1 MNIEQLNAKRESLLA
16 TAREL
21 ASGDGDLAQVKSI
34 MAEAKN
40 IEERV
45 EAIKSLGEFAP
56 AAKPVADAQ
65 PWKSG
70 INVQKNPF
78 NGSADDKNLKAY
90 VFGQY
95 ARHLAGVKSA
105 SKWLSDNGHL
115 KAQTEGTNSQGGFT
129 VPDIVSSDL
138 IWLREMYG
146 VARRNSRIY
155 PMSSDTLLVPSATG
169 STTVYYASE
178 ATAITDSQLTFAQVS
193 LSAKKLA
200 VLTIASKELGEDTVI
215 DLGASLARD
224 MAYAIAKEED
234 NACFNGDGTSTYGS
248 ITGILQAVY
257 GLNATKANIAGV
269 VVGAALSGANFSN
282 FTLANF
288 QAMVAKL
295 PTYADQAKWYMHK
308 DLFFN
313 GVADKLIALGGNA
326 ILDIQNAYTQAPTLF
341 GYPIEWVQNMP
352 KSPAAT
358 TPVAILGDLS
368 KGVAFGD
375 RRAMTVEVSDQVKFV
390 EDALTYKAT
399 ERFAFNAHDVGNV
412 SGTASARVPGSL
424 IVLATSNAS

>member
-56 AAKPVADAQ
+56 AVKPVVDAQ
-65 PWKSG
+65 PWKSA
-70 INVQKNPF
+70 INVQRNPF
-78 NGSADDKNLKAY
+78 HGSQDEKNLKAY
-90 VFGQY
+90 TFGQF

-105 SKWLSDNGHL
+105 TKWLSDTGHL
-115 KAQTEGTNSQGGFT
+115 KAQTEGTDSAGGYT
-129 VPDIVSSDL
+129 VPNIVSSDL

-155 PMSSDTLLVPSATG
+155 PMSSDTLLVPSATA

-178 ATAITDSQLTFAQVS
+178 ATAITASDITFGQVS
-193 LSAKKLA
+193 LAAKKLA

-215 DLGASLARD
+215 DLGAALARD

-269 VVGAALSGANFSN
+269 VVGAALSGAAFSN

-295 PTYADQAKWYMHK
+295 PTYADNAKWYMHK

-326 ILDIQNAYTQAPTLF
+326 ILDIQNAYTAAPTLF
-341 GYPIEWVQNMP
+341 GYPIE
-352 KSPAAT
+352 
-358 TPVAILGDLS
+358 
-368 KGVAFGD
+368 
-375 RRAMTVEVSDQVKFV
+375 
-390 EDALTYKAT
+390 
-399 ERFAFNAHDVGNV
+399 
-412 SGTASARVPGSL
+412 
-424 IVLATSNAS
+424 

>member
-34 MAEAKN
+34 MAEAKG

-45 EAIKSLGEFAP
+45 EAIKSLGEYAP
-56 AAKPVADAQ
+56 AAQAQPVSQ
-65 PWKSG
+65 PWKG
-70 INVQKNPF
+70 GVNVQKNPF
-78 NGSADDKNLKAY
+78 NGTADERNQKAY

-129 VPDIVSSDL
+129 VPEIVSSDL

-215 DLGASLARD
+215 DLGAALARD
-224 MAYAIAKEED
+224 MAFAIAKEED

-269 VVGAALSGANFSN
+269 VVGAALSGASFAN

-288 QAMVAKL
+288 QAMVARL

-326 ILDIQNAYTQAPTLF
+326 ILDIQNAYTTAPTLF

-358 TPVAILGDLS
+358 TPVAILGDLT

>member
-34 MAEAKN
+34 MAEAKG

-56 AAKPVADAQ
+56 TAKPVADAQ
-65 PWKSG
+65 PWKSA
-70 INVQKNPF
+70 INVQRNPF
-78 NGSADDKNLKAY
+78 HGSQDEKNLKAY
-90 VFGQY
+90 TFGQF

-105 SKWLSDNGHL
+105 TKWLSDNGHL
-115 KAQTEGTNSQGGFT
+115 KSQTEGTDSAGGYT
-129 VPDIVSSDL
+129 VPNIVSSDL

-155 PMSSDTLLVPSATG
+155 PMSSDTLLVPSATA

-178 ATAITDSQLTFAQVS
+178 ATAITASDITFGQVS
-193 LSAKKLA
+193 LAAKKLA

-215 DLGASLARD
+215 DLGAALARD

-248 ITGILQAVY
+248 ITGILRAVY

-269 VVGAALSGANFSN
+269 VLGAALSGASFSN

-288 QAMVAKL
+288 QSMVAKL
-295 PTYADQAKWYMHK
+295 PTYADNAKWYMHK

-326 ILDIQNAYTQAPTLF
+326 ILDIQNAYTSAPTLF

-352 KSPAAT
+352 KAPAAT

-412 SGTASARVPGSL
+412 NSDASLKVPGSL
-424 IVLATSNAS
+424 IVLATTTAS

>member
-21 ASGDGDLAQVKSI
+21 ASGDGDLGQVKSI

-56 AAKPVADAQ
+56 AAKPVVDAQ
-65 PWKSG
+65 PWKSA
-70 INVQKNPF
+70 INVQRNPF
-78 NGSADDKNLKAY
+78 HGSQDEKNLKAY
-90 VFGQY
+90 TFGQF

-105 SKWLSDNGHL
+105 TKWLSDNGHL
-115 KAQTEGTNSQGGFT
+115 KAQTEGTDSAGGYT
-129 VPDIVSSDL
+129 VPNIVSSDL

-155 PMSSDTLLVPSATG
+155 PMSSDTLLVPSATA

-178 ATAITDSQLTFAQVS
+178 ATAITASDITFGQVS
-193 LSAKKLA
+193 LAAKKLA

-215 DLGASLARD
+215 DLGAALARD

-248 ITGILQAVY
+248 ITGILRAVY

-269 VVGAALSGANFSN
+269 VLGAALSGASFSN

-288 QAMVAKL
+288 QSMVAKL
-295 PTYADQAKWYMHK
+295 PTYADNAKWYMHK

-326 ILDIQNAYTQAPTLF
+326 ILDIQNAYTSAPTLF

-352 KSPAAT
+352 KAPAAT

-368 KGVAFGD
+368 KGAAFGD

-412 SGTASARVPGSL
+412 NSDASLKVPGSL
-424 IVLATSNAS
+424 IVLATTNAS

>member
-1 MNIEQLNAKRESLLA
+1 
-16 TAREL
+16 
-21 ASGDGDLAQVKSI
+21 

-65 PWKSG
+65 PWKSA
-70 INVQKNPF
+70 INVQRNPF
-78 NGSADDKNLKAY
+78 HGSQDEKNLKAY
-90 VFGQY
+90 TFGQF

-105 SKWLSDNGHL
+105 TKWLSDNGHL
-115 KAQTEGTNSQGGFT
+115 KAQTEGTDSAGGYT
-129 VPDIVSSDL
+129 VPNIVSSDL

-155 PMSSDTLLVPSATG
+155 PMSSDTLLVPSATA

-178 ATAITDSQLTFAQVS
+178 ATAITASDITFGQVS
-193 LSAKKLA
+193 LAAKKLA

-215 DLGASLARD
+215 DLGAALARD

-269 VVGAALSGANFSN
+269 VVGAALSGAAFSN

-295 PTYADQAKWYMHK
+295 PTYADNAKWYMHK

-352 KSPAAT
+352 KTAAAT

-368 KGVAFGD
+368 KGAAFGD

>member
-1 MNIEQLNAKRESLLA
+1 MTIEQMQAKRETLLA

-21 ASGDGDLAQVKSI
+21 ASGDGDLSQVKSI
-34 MAEAKN
+34 MADANN
-40 IEERV
+40 IQERI
-45 EAIKSLGEFAP
+45 ETIKSLGASAP
-56 AAKPVADAQ
+56 VATPEVDAKP
-65 PWKSG
+65 WKGG

-78 NGSADDKNLKAY
+78 GGSADEKNQKAY
-90 VFGQY
+90 VFGQF

-105 SKWLSDNGHL
+105 TKWLQSNGHM
-115 KAQTEGTNSQGGFT
+115 KAQVEGTTTAGGFT

-138 IWLREMYG
+138 IYLREMYG

-257 GLNATKANIAGV
+257 GLNGTKANIAGV
-269 VVGAALSGANFSN
+269 VNGPLLTGANFAN

-288 QAMVAKL
+288 QQMVAKL
-295 PTYADQAKWYMHK
+295 PTYADNAKWYMHK

-358 TPVAILGDLS
+358 TPVAVLGDLT

-375 RRAMTVEVSDQVKFV
+375 RRSMTVEVSDQVKFV

-399 ERFAFNAHDVGNV
+399 ERFAFNAHDVGNFN
-412 SGTASARVPGSL
+412 SNAALRVPGSL
-424 IVLATSNAS
+424 IVLATTTAS

>member
-56 AAKPVADAQ
+56 AVKPQVVSQ

-78 NGSADDKNLKAY
+78 GGSQDEKKMKAY

-105 SKWLSDNGHL
+105 SKWLSDHGHL
-115 KAQTEGTNSQGGFT
+115 KAQVEGTTTAGGFT

-248 ITGILQAVY
+248 ITGILRAVY

-269 VVGAALSGANFSN
+269 VLGAALSGASFSN

-288 QAMVAKL
+288 QSMVAKL

-326 ILDIQNAYTQAPTLF
+326 ILDIQNAYTTAPTLF

-412 SGTASARVPGSL
+412 NSDASLKVPGSL
-424 IVLATSNAS
+424 IVLATTTAS

>member
-1 MNIEQLNAKRESLLA
+1 MNIEQLSAKRESLLA

-34 MAEAKN
+34 MAEAKG

-56 AAKPVADAQ
+56 AVKPVVDAQ
-65 PWKSG
+65 PWKSA
-70 INVQKNPF
+70 INVQRNPF
-78 NGSADDKNLKAY
+78 AGSADEKNLKAY
-90 VFGQY
+90 TFGQF

-105 SKWLSDNGHL
+105 TKWLSDNGHL
-115 KAQTEGTNSQGGFT
+115 KAQTEGTDSAGGYT
-129 VPDIVSSDL
+129 VPNIVSSDL

-155 PMSSDTLLVPSATG
+155 PMSSDTLLVPSATA

-178 ATAITDSQLTFAQVS
+178 ATAITASDITFGQVS
-193 LSAKKLA
+193 LAAKKLA

-215 DLGASLARD
+215 DLGAALARD

-248 ITGILQAVY
+248 ITGILRAVY
-257 GLNATKANIAGV
+257 GLNSTKANIAGV
-269 VVGAALSGANFSN
+269 VLGAALSGASFSN

-326 ILDIQNAYTQAPTLF
+326 ILDIQNAYTTAPTLF

-412 SGTASARVPGSL
+412 NSDASLKVPGSL
-424 IVLATSNAS
+424 IVLATTNAS

>member
-21 ASGDGDLAQVKSI
+21 ASGDGDLGQVKSI
-34 MAEAKN
+34 MAEAKS

-45 EAIKSLGEFAP
+45 EAIKSLGEYAP
-56 AAKPVADAQ
+56 AAQAQPVSQ
-65 PWKSG
+65 PWKGG
-70 INVQKNPF
+70 INVQRNPF

-115 KAQTEGTNSQGGFT
+115 KAQTEGTNNQGGFT
-129 VPDIVSSDL
+129 VPEIVSSDL

-215 DLGASLARD
+215 DLGAALARD

-248 ITGILQAVY
+248 ITGILRAVY

-269 VVGAALSGANFSN
+269 VLGAALSGASFSN

-295 PTYADQAKWYMHK
+295 PTYADNAKWYMHK

-352 KSPAAT
+352 KTAAAT

-412 SGTASARVPGSL
+412 NSDASLKVPGSL
-424 IVLATSNAS
+424 IVLATTNAS

>member
-1 MNIEQLNAKRESLLA
+1 
-16 TAREL
+16 
-21 ASGDGDLAQVKSI
+21 
-34 MAEAKN
+34 
-40 IEERV
+40 
-45 EAIKSLGEFAP
+45 
-56 AAKPVADAQ
+56 
-65 PWKSG
+65 
-70 INVQKNPF
+70 
-78 NGSADDKNLKAY
+78 
-90 VFGQY
+90 
-95 ARHLAGVKSA
+95 
-105 SKWLSDNGHL
+105 
-115 KAQTEGTNSQGGFT
+115 
-129 VPDIVSSDL
+129 
-138 IWLREMYG
+138 MYG

-215 DLGASLARD
+215 DLGAALARD

-248 ITGILQAVY
+248 ITGILNAVY

-269 VVGAALSGANFSN
+269 VVGTALSGASFAN

-288 QAMVAKL
+288 QSLVAKL
-295 PTYADQAKWYMHK
+295 PTYADNAKWYMHK

-326 ILDIQNAYTQAPTLF
+326 ILDIQNAYTTAPTLF

-358 TPVAILGDLS
+358 TPVAILGDLT

-412 SGTASARVPGSL
+412 NATASSRVPGSL
-424 IVLATSNAS
+424 IVLATSTAS

>member
-45 EAIKSLGEFAP
+45 EAIKSLGEYAP
-56 AAKPVADAQ
+56 AAQPQAVSQ
-65 PWKSG
+65 PWKGG
-70 INVQKNPF
+70 INVQRNPF

-105 SKWLSDNGHL
+105 SKWLSDNGHI

-129 VPDIVSSDL
+129 VPEIVSSDL

-215 DLGASLARD
+215 DLGAALARD
-224 MAYAIAKEED
+224 MAFAIAKEED

-269 VVGAALSGANFSN
+269 VVGAALSGASFAN

-352 KSPAAT
+352 KTAAAT

>member
-1 MNIEQLNAKRESLLA
+1 MNIEQLTAKRETLLA

-45 EAIKSLGEFAP
+45 ETIKSLGASAP
-56 AAKPVADAQ
+56 VVTPAVDAT
-65 PWKSG
+65 PWKGG
-70 INVQKNPF
+70 INVQRNPF
-78 NGSADDKNLKAY
+78 NGSVDEKNLKAY
-90 VFGQY
+90 TFGQF

-105 SKWLSDNGHL
+105 TKWLQSNGHM
-115 KAQTEGTNSQGGFT
+115 KAQNEGTDTAGGFT
-129 VPDIVSSDL
+129 VPNIVSSDL
-138 IWLREMYG
+138 IYLREMYG

-215 DLGASLARD
+215 DLGAALARD

-269 VVGAALSGANFSN
+269 VLGAALSGAAFSN

-288 QAMVAKL
+288 QSMVAKL
-295 PTYADQAKWYMHK
+295 PTYADNAKWYMHK

-358 TPVAILGDLS
+358 TPVAILGDLT

-412 SGTASARVPGSL
+412 NATASSRVPGSL
-424 IVLATSNAS
+424 IVLATTTAS

>member
-21 ASGDGDLAQVKSI
+21 ASGDGDLGQVKSI

-56 AAKPVADAQ
+56 AAKPVVDAQ
-65 PWKSG
+65 PWKSA
-70 INVQKNPF
+70 INVQRNPF
-78 NGSADDKNLKAY
+78 HGSQDEKNLKAY
-90 VFGQY
+90 TFGQF

-105 SKWLSDNGHL
+105 TKWLSDNGHL
-115 KAQTEGTNSQGGFT
+115 KAQTEGTDSAGGYT
-129 VPDIVSSDL
+129 VPNIVSSDL

-155 PMSSDTLLVPSATG
+155 PMSSDTLLVPSATA

-178 ATAITDSQLTFAQVS
+178 ATAITASDITFGQVS
-193 LSAKKLA
+193 LAAKKLA

-215 DLGASLARD
+215 DLGAALARD

-248 ITGILQAVY
+248 ITGILRAVY

-269 VVGAALSGANFSN
+269 VLGAALSGASFSN

-288 QAMVAKL
+288 QSMVAKL
-295 PTYADQAKWYMHK
+295 PTYADNAKWYMHK

-326 ILDIQNAYTQAPTLF
+326 ILDIQNAYTSAPTLF

-352 KSPAAT
+352 KAPAAT

-368 KGVAFGD
+368 KGAAFGD

-412 SGTASARVPGSL
+412 NSDASLKVPGSL
-424 IVLATSNAS
+424 IVLATTTAS

>member
-1 MNIEQLNAKRESLLA
+1 MTIEQMQAKRETLLA

-21 ASGDGDLAQVKSI
+21 ASGDGDLSQVKSI
-34 MAEAKN
+34 MAESN
-40 IEERV
+40 SIQERIET
-45 EAIKSLGEFAP
+45 IKSLGATAP
-56 AAKPVADAQ
+56 VATPAVDAKP
-65 PWKSG
+65 WKGG

-78 NGSADDKNLKAY
+78 QGDADEKNLKAY
-90 VFGQY
+90 TFGQF

-105 SKWLSDNGHL
+105 TQWLQSNGHL
-115 KAQTEGTNSQGGFT
+115 KAQTEGTDTAGGYT
-129 VPDIVSSDL
+129 VPNIVASDL

-155 PMSSDTLLVPSATG
+155 PMSSDTLLVPSATA
-169 STTVYYASE
+169 STTVYYPSE
-178 ATAITDSQLTFAQVS
+178 ATAITASDITFGQVS

-215 DLGASLARD
+215 DLGAALARD

-248 ITGILQAVY
+248 ITGILKAVY

-269 VVGAALSGANFSN
+269 VLGAALSGAAFSN

-288 QAMVAKL
+288 QSMVAKL
-295 PTYADQAKWYMHK
+295 PTYADNAKWYMHK

-326 ILDIQNAYTQAPTLF
+326 ILDIQNAYTTAPTLF

-352 KSPAAT
+352 
-358 TPVAILGDLS
+358 
-368 KGVAFGD
+368 
-375 RRAMTVEVSDQVKFV
+375 
-390 EDALTYKAT
+390 
-399 ERFAFNAHDVGNV
+399 
-412 SGTASARVPGSL
+412 
-424 IVLATSNAS
+424 

>member
-56 AAKPVADAQ
+56 AVKPQVVSQ

-70 INVQKNPF
+70 INVQRNPF
-78 NGSADDKNLKAY
+78 NGSTDDKNLKAY

-129 VPDIVSSDL
+129 VPEIVSSDL

-326 ILDIQNAYTQAPTLF
+326 ILDIQNAYTTAPTLF

>member
-1 MNIEQLNAKRESLLA
+1 MNIEQLTAKRESLLA

-45 EAIKSLGEFAP
+45 EAIKSLGEYAP
-56 AAKPVADAQ
+56 AAQPQAVSQ
-65 PWKSG
+65 PWKGG
-70 INVQKNPF
+70 INVQRNPF
-78 NGSADDKNLKAY
+78 NGSADERNQKAY

-105 SKWLSDNGHL
+105 SKWLSDHGHL
-115 KAQTEGTNSQGGFT
+115 KAQVEGTTTAGGFT

-248 ITGILQAVY
+248 ITGILRAVY

-269 VVGAALSGANFSN
+269 VLGAALSGASFSN

-295 PTYADQAKWYMHK
+295 PTYADNAKWYMHK

-326 ILDIQNAYTQAPTLF
+326 ILDIQNAYTTAPTLF

-358 TPVAILGDLS
+358 TPVAILGDLT

-412 SGTASARVPGSL
+412 NSDASLKVPGSL
-424 IVLATSNAS
+424 IVLATTNAS

>member
-1 MNIEQLNAKRESLLA
+1 MTIEQMQAKRETLLA

-21 ASGDGDLAQVKSI
+21 ASGDGDLSQVKSI
-34 MAEAKN
+34 MADANN
-40 IEERV
+40 IQERI
-45 EAIKSLGEFAP
+45 ETIKSLGAS
-56 AAKPVADAQ
+56 APVATPAVDTK
-65 PWKSG
+65 PWKGG

-78 NGSADDKNLKAY
+78 QGDADEKNLKAY
-90 VFGQY
+90 TFGQF

-105 SKWLSDNGHL
+105 TQWLQSNGHL
-115 KAQTEGTNSQGGFT
+115 KAQTEGTDSAGGYT
-129 VPDIVSSDL
+129 VPNIVASDL

-155 PMSSDTLLVPSATG
+155 PMSSDTLLVPSATA
-169 STTVYYASE
+169 STTVYYPSE
-178 ATAITDSQLTFAQVS
+178 ATAITASDITFGQVS

-215 DLGASLARD
+215 DLGAALARD
-224 MAYAIAKEED
+224 MAYSIAKEED

-248 ITGILQAVY
+248 ITGILKAVY

-269 VVGAALSGANFSN
+269 VLGAALSGAAFSN

-288 QAMVAKL
+288 QSMVAKL
-295 PTYADQAKWYMHK
+295 PTYADNAKWYMHK

-326 ILDIQNAYTQAPTLF
+326 ILDIQNAYTTAPTLF

-352 KSPAAT
+352 KAPAAT
-358 TPVAILGDLS
+358 TAVAILGDLS

-375 RRAMTVEVSDQVKFV
+375 RRSMTVEVSDQVKFV

-412 SGTASARVPGSL
+412 TATAADKVPGSL
-424 IVLATSNAS
+424 IVLATTTAS

>member
-1 MNIEQLNAKRESLLA
+1 MTIEQMQAKRETLLA

-21 ASGDGDLAQVKSI
+21 ASGDGDLSQVKSI
-34 MAEAKN
+34 MADANSIQER
-40 IEERV
+40 IET
-45 EAIKSLGEFAP
+45 IKSLGASAP
-56 AAKPVADAQ
+56 VATPAVDAKP
-65 PWKSG
+65 WKGG

-78 NGSADDKNLKAY
+78 QGDADEKNLKAY
-90 VFGQY
+90 IFGQF

-105 SKWLSDNGHL
+105 TQWLQSNGHL
-115 KAQTEGTNSQGGFT
+115 KAQTEGTDSAGGYT
-129 VPDIVSSDL
+129 VPNIVASDL

-155 PMSSDTLLVPSATG
+155 PMSSDTLLVPSATA
-169 STTVYYASE
+169 STTVYYPSE
-178 ATAITDSQLTFAQVS
+178 ATAITASDITFGQVS

-215 DLGASLARD
+215 DLGAALARD
-224 MAYAIAKEED
+224 MAYSIAKEED
-234 NACFNGDGTSTYGS
+234 NACFNGDGTATYGS
-248 ITGILQAVY
+248 ITGILKAVY

-269 VVGAALSGANFSN
+269 VLGAALSGASFAN

-288 QAMVAKL
+288 QSMVAKL
-295 PTYADQAKWYMHK
+295 PTYADNAKWYMHK

-326 ILDIQNAYTQAPTLF
+326 ILDIQNAYTTAPTLF

-352 KSPAAT
+352 KAPAAT
-358 TPVAILGDLS
+358 TAVAILGDLS

-375 RRAMTVEVSDQVKFV
+375 RRSMTVEVSDQVKFV

-412 SGTASARVPGSL
+412 NSDASLKVPGSL
-424 IVLATSNAS
+424 IVLATTTAS

>member
-1 MNIEQLNAKRESLLA
+1 MNIEQLTAKRETLLA

-45 EAIKSLGEFAP
+45 ETIKSLGASAP
-56 AAKPVADAQ
+56 VVTPAIDPQ
-65 PWKSG
+65 PWKGG
-70 INVQKNPF
+70 INVQRNPF
-78 NGSADDKNLKAY
+78 NGSADEKNLKAY
-90 VFGQY
+90 TFGQF

-105 SKWLSDNGHL
+105 TKWLQSNGHL
-115 KAQTEGTNSQGGFT
+115 KAQNEGTDTAGGFT
-129 VPDIVSSDL
+129 VPNIVSSDL
-138 IWLREMYG
+138 IYLREMYG

-215 DLGASLARD
+215 DLGAALARD

-269 VVGAALSGANFSN
+269 VVGTALSGASFAN

-288 QAMVAKL
+288 QALVAKL
-295 PTYADQAKWYMHK
+295 PTYADNAKWYMHK

-326 ILDIQNAYTQAPTLF
+326 ILDIQNAYTTAPTLF

-352 KSPAAT
+352 KTPAAT
-358 TPVAILGDLS
+358 TPVAILGDLT

-412 SGTASARVPGSL
+412 NATASSRVPGSL
-424 IVLATSNAS
+424 IVLATSTAS

>member
-1 MNIEQLNAKRESLLA
+1 MNIEQLTAKRETLLA

-34 MAEAKN
+34 MAEAKH

-45 EAIKSLGEFAP
+45 ETIKSLGASAP
-56 AAKPVADAQ
+56 VVTPAVDAT
-65 PWKSG
+65 PWKGG
-70 INVQKNPF
+70 INVQRNPF
-78 NGSADDKNLKAY
+78 NGSVDEKNLKAY
-90 VFGQY
+90 TFGQF

-105 SKWLSDNGHL
+105 TKWLQSNGHM
-115 KAQTEGTNSQGGFT
+115 KAQNEGTDTAGGFT
-129 VPDIVSSDL
+129 VPNIVSSDL
-138 IWLREMYG
+138 IYLREMYG

-215 DLGASLARD
+215 DLGAALARD

-269 VVGAALSGANFSN
+269 VLGAALSGAAFSN

-288 QAMVAKL
+288 QSMVAKL
-295 PTYADQAKWYMHK
+295 PTYADNAKWYMHK

-358 TPVAILGDLS
+358 TPVAILGDLT

-412 SGTASARVPGSL
+412 NATASSRVPGSL
-424 IVLATSNAS
+424 IVLATTTAS

>member
-34 MAEAKN
+34 MAEAKG

-56 AAKPVADAQ
+56 AAKPQVDAQ
-65 PWKSG
+65 PWKSA
-70 INVQKNPF
+70 INVQRNPF
-78 NGSADDKNLKAY
+78 HGSQDEKNLKAY
-90 VFGQY
+90 TFGQF

-105 SKWLSDNGHL
+105 TKWLSDNGHL
-115 KAQTEGTNSQGGFT
+115 KAQTEGTDSAGGYT
-129 VPDIVSSDL
+129 VPNIVSSDL

-155 PMSSDTLLVPSATG
+155 PMSSDTLLVPSATA

-178 ATAITDSQLTFAQVS
+178 ATAITASDITFGQVS
-193 LSAKKLA
+193 LAAKKLA

-215 DLGASLARD
+215 DLGAALARD

-269 VVGAALSGANFSN
+269 VVGAALSGAAFSN

-295 PTYADQAKWYMHK
+295 PTYADNAKWYMHK

-352 KSPAAT
+352 KTAAAT
-358 TPVAILGDLS
+358 TPVAILGDLT

>member
-21 ASGDGDLAQVKSI
+21 ASGEGDLAQVKSI

-40 IEERV
+40 IDERI
-45 EAIKSLGEFAP
+45 ETIKSLGASAPVVAP
-56 AAKPVADAQ
+56 ADNPQ
-65 PWKSG
+65 PWKGG
-70 INVQKNPF
+70 INVQRNPF
-78 NGSADDKNLKAY
+78 NGSADEKNLKAY
-90 VFGQY
+90 TFGQF

-105 SKWLSDNGHL
+105 TKWLSDNGHL
-115 KAQTEGTNSQGGFT
+115 KAQTEGTDSAGGYT
-129 VPDIVSSDL
+129 VPNIVSSDL

-155 PMSSDTLLVPSATG
+155 PMSSDTLLVPSATA

-178 ATAITDSQLTFAQVS
+178 ATAITASDITFGQVS
-193 LSAKKLA
+193 LAAKKLA

-215 DLGASLARD
+215 DLGAALARD

-269 VVGAALSGANFSN
+269 VVGAALSGASFAN

-326 ILDIQNAYTQAPTLF
+326 ILDIQNAYTTAPTLF

-352 KSPAAT
+352 KTPAAT
-358 TPVAILGDLS
+358 TPVAILGDLT

-399 ERFAFNAHDVGNV
+399 ERFAFSAHDVGNV
-412 SGTASARVPGSL
+412 NATASSRVPGSL
-424 IVLATSNAS
+424 IVLATSTAS

>member
-1 MNIEQLNAKRESLLA
+1 MTIEQMQAKRETLLA

-21 ASGDGDLAQVKSI
+21 ASGDGDLSQVKSI
-34 MAEAKN
+34 MAESN
-40 IEERV
+40 SIQERIET
-45 EAIKSLGEFAP
+45 IKSLGASAP
-56 AAKPVADAQ
+56 VATPAVDAKP
-65 PWKSG
+65 WKGG

-78 NGSADDKNLKAY
+78 QGDADEKNLKAY
-90 VFGQY
+90 TFGQF

-105 SKWLSDNGHL
+105 TQWLQSNGHL
-115 KAQTEGTNSQGGFT
+115 KAQTEGTDSAGGYT
-129 VPDIVSSDL
+129 VPNIVASDL

-155 PMSSDTLLVPSATG
+155 PMSSDTLLVPSATA
-169 STTVYYASE
+169 STTVYYPSE
-178 ATAITDSQLTFAQVS
+178 ATAITASDITFGQVS

-215 DLGASLARD
+215 DLGAALARD

-248 ITGILQAVY
+248 ITGILKAVY

-269 VVGAALSGANFSN
+269 VLGAALSGAAFSN

-288 QAMVAKL
+288 QSMVARL
-295 PTYADQAKWYMHK
+295 PTYADNAKWYMHK

-326 ILDIQNAYTQAPTLF
+326 ILDIQNAYTTAPTLF

-352 KSPAAT
+352 KTPAAT
-358 TPVAILGDLS
+358 TAVAILGDLS

-375 RRAMTVEVSDQVKFV
+375 RRSMTVEVSDQVKFV

-412 SGTASARVPGSL
+412 TATAADKVPGSL
-424 IVLATSNAS
+424 IVLATTTAS

>member
-1 MNIEQLNAKRESLLA
+1 MNIEQLTAKRESLLA

-45 EAIKSLGEFAP
+45 EAIKSLGEYAP
-56 AAKPVADAQ
+56 AAQPQVVSQ

-78 NGSADDKNLKAY
+78 NGSADERNQKAY

-115 KAQTEGTNSQGGFT
+115 KAQVEGTTTAGGFT

-248 ITGILQAVY
+248 ITGILRAVY

-269 VVGAALSGANFSN
+269 VLGAALSGASFSN

-295 PTYADQAKWYMHK
+295 PTYADNAKWYMHK

-358 TPVAILGDLS
+358 TPVAILGDLT

-412 SGTASARVPGSL
+412 NSDASLKVPGSL
-424 IVLATSNAS
+424 IVLATTNAS

>member
-56 AAKPVADAQ
+56 AVKPQVVSQ

-78 NGSADDKNLKAY
+78 NGSADERNQKAY

-105 SKWLSDNGHL
+105 SKWLSDHGHL
-115 KAQTEGTNSQGGFT
+115 KAQVEGTTTAGGFT

-257 GLNATKANIAGV
+257 GQNATKANIAGV

-295 PTYADQAKWYMHK
+295 PTYADNAKWYMHK

-326 ILDIQNAYTQAPTLF
+326 ILDIQNAYTTAPTLF

-412 SGTASARVPGSL
+412 NATASARVPGSL

>member
-1 MNIEQLNAKRESLLA
+1 MTIEQMQAKRETLLA

-21 ASGDGDLAQVKSI
+21 ASGDGDLSQVKSI
-34 MAEAKN
+34 MADANN
-40 IEERV
+40 IQERI
-45 EAIKSLGEFAP
+45 ETIKSLGAS
-56 AAKPVADAQ
+56 APVATPEVDAK

-78 NGSADDKNLKAY
+78 GGSADERNQKAY
-90 VFGQY
+90 VFGQF

-105 SKWLSDNGHL
+105 TKWLQSNGHM
-115 KAQTEGTNSQGGFT
+115 KAQVEGTTTAGGFT

-138 IWLREMYG
+138 IYLREMYG

-248 ITGILQAVY
+248 ITGILQGVY
-257 GLNATKANIAGV
+257 GLSGTKTSIAGAV
-269 VVGAALSGANFSN
+269 LGPVLTGASFAN

-295 PTYADQAKWYMHK
+295 PTYADNAKWYMHK

-352 KSPAAT
+352 KAPAAT

-412 SGTASARVPGSL
+412 NATASLKVPGSL
-424 IVLATSNAS
+424 IVLATTTAS

>member
-56 AAKPVADAQ
+56 AAKPQVVSQ

-78 NGSADDKNLKAY
+78 NGSADERNQKAY

-105 SKWLSDNGHL
+105 SKWLSDHGHL
-115 KAQTEGTNSQGGFT
+115 KAQVEGTTTAGGFT

-269 VVGAALSGANFSN
+269 VVGAALSGASFAN

-326 ILDIQNAYTQAPTLF
+326 ILDIQNAYTTAPTLF

-412 SGTASARVPGSL
+412 NATASARVPGSL

>member
-21 ASGDGDLAQVKSI
+21 ASGDGDLGQVKSI

-45 EAIKSLGEFAP
+45 EAIKSLGEYAP
-56 AAKPVADAQ
+56 AAQAQPVSQ
-65 PWKSG
+65 PWKGG
-70 INVQKNPF
+70 INVQRNPF

-129 VPDIVSSDL
+129 VPEIVSSDL

-215 DLGASLARD
+215 DLGAALARD
-224 MAYAIAKEED
+224 MAFAIAKEED

-269 VVGAALSGANFSN
+269 VVGAALSGASFAN

-358 TPVAILGDLS
+358 TPVAILGDLT

>member
-1 MNIEQLNAKRESLLA
+1 MNIEQLTAKRETLLA

-45 EAIKSLGEFAP
+45 ETIKSLGASAP
-56 AAKPVADAQ
+56 VVTPTANAN
-65 PWKSG
+65 PWKGG
-70 INVQKNPF
+70 INVQRNPF
-78 NGSADDKNLKAY
+78 GGSVDEKNQKAY
-90 VFGQY
+90 VFGQF

-115 KAQTEGTNSQGGFT
+115 KAQTEGTDTAGGYT
-129 VPDIVSSDL
+129 VPNIVAADL

-155 PMSSDTLLVPSATG
+155 PMSSDTLLVPSATA

-178 ATAITDSQLTFAQVS
+178 ATAITASDITFGQVS

-234 NACFNGDGTSTYGS
+234 NACFNGDGTATYGS
-248 ITGILQAVY
+248 ITGILNAVY
-257 GLNATKANIAGV
+257 GLSATKTSIASAVLGPV
-269 VVGAALSGANFSN
+269 LTGASFAN

-295 PTYADQAKWYMHK
+295 PTYADNAKWYMHK

-326 ILDIQNAYTQAPTLF
+326 ILDIQNAYTTAPTLF

-352 KSPAAT
+352 KAPAAT
-358 TPVAILGDLS
+358 TPVAILGDLT

-375 RRAMTVEVSDQVKFV
+375 RRSMTVEVSDQVKFV

-412 SGTASARVPGSL
+412 NASAASKVPGSL
-424 IVLATSNAS
+424 IVLATTTAS

>member
-1 MNIEQLNAKRESLLA
+1 MNIEQLTAKRETLLA

-45 EAIKSLGEFAP
+45 ETIKSLGASAP
-56 AAKPVADAQ
+56 VVTPAVDAT
-65 PWKSG
+65 PWKGG
-70 INVQKNPF
+70 INVQRNPF
-78 NGSADDKNLKAY
+78 NGSADEKNLKAY
-90 VFGQY
+90 TFGQF

-105 SKWLSDNGHL
+105 TKWLQSNGHM
-115 KAQTEGTNSQGGFT
+115 KAQNEGTDTAGGFT
-129 VPDIVSSDL
+129 VPNIVSSDL
-138 IWLREMYG
+138 IYLREMYG

-215 DLGASLARD
+215 DLGAALARD

-248 ITGILQAVY
+248 ITGILQGVY

-269 VVGAALSGANFSN
+269 VLGAALSGAAFSN

-288 QAMVAKL
+288 QSMVAKL
-295 PTYADQAKWYMHK
+295 PTYADNAKWYMHK

-326 ILDIQNAYTQAPTLF
+326 ILDIQNAYTTAPTLF

-352 KSPAAT
+352 KTPAAT
-358 TPVAILGDLS
+358 TPVAILGDLT

-412 SGTASARVPGSL
+412 NATASSRVPGSL
-424 IVLATSNAS
+424 IVLATTTAS

>member
-45 EAIKSLGEFAP
+45 EAIKSLGEYAP
-56 AAKPVADAQ
+56 AAQPQAVSQ
-65 PWKSG
+65 PWKGG
-70 INVQKNPF
+70 INVQRNPF

-105 SKWLSDNGHL
+105 SKWLSDNGHI

-129 VPDIVSSDL
+129 VPEIVSSDL

-215 DLGASLARD
+215 DLGAALARD
-224 MAYAIAKEED
+224 MAFAIAKEED

-269 VVGAALSGANFSN
+269 VVGAALSGAAFSN

-326 ILDIQNAYTQAPTLF
+326 ILDIQNAYTTAPTLF

-358 TPVAILGDLS
+358 TPVAILGDLT

>member
-56 AAKPVADAQ
+56 AAKPVVDAQ
-65 PWKSG
+65 PWKSA
-70 INVQKNPF
+70 INVQRNPF
-78 NGSADDKNLKAY
+78 HGSQDEKNLKAY
-90 VFGQY
+90 TFGQF

-105 SKWLSDNGHL
+105 TKWLSDNGHL
-115 KAQTEGTNSQGGFT
+115 KAQTEGTDSAGGYT
-129 VPDIVSSDL
+129 VPNIVSSDL

-155 PMSSDTLLVPSATG
+155 PMSSDTLLVPSATA

-178 ATAITDSQLTFAQVS
+178 ATAITASDITFGQVS
-193 LSAKKLA
+193 LAAKKLA

-215 DLGASLARD
+215 DLGAALARD

-248 ITGILQAVY
+248 ITGILRAVY

-269 VVGAALSGANFSN
+269 VLGAALSGASFSN

-288 QAMVAKL
+288 QSMVAKL
-295 PTYADQAKWYMHK
+295 PTYADNAKWYMHK

-326 ILDIQNAYTQAPTLF
+326 ILDIQNAYTSAPTLF

-352 KSPAAT
+352 KAPAAT

-368 KGVAFGD
+368 KGAAFGD

-412 SGTASARVPGSL
+412 NSDASLKVPGSL
-424 IVLATSNAS
+424 IVLATTTAS

>member
-1 MNIEQLNAKRESLLA
+1 MNIEQLTAKRETLLA

-45 EAIKSLGEFAP
+45 ETIKSLGASAP
-56 AAKPVADAQ
+56 VVTPAVDAT
-65 PWKSG
+65 PWKGG
-70 INVQKNPF
+70 INVQRNPF
-78 NGSADDKNLKAY
+78 NGSADEKNLKAY
-90 VFGQY
+90 TFGQF

-105 SKWLSDNGHL
+105 TKWLQSNGHM
-115 KAQTEGTNSQGGFT
+115 KAQNEGTDTAGGFT
-129 VPDIVSSDL
+129 VPNIVSSDL
-138 IWLREMYG
+138 IYLREMYG

-215 DLGASLARD
+215 DLGAALARD

-248 ITGILQAVY
+248 ITGILQGVY

-269 VVGAALSGANFSN
+269 VLGAALSGAAFSN

-288 QAMVAKL
+288 QSMVAKL
-295 PTYADQAKWYMHK
+295 PTYADNAKWYMHK

-358 TPVAILGDLS
+358 TPVAILGDLT

-412 SGTASARVPGSL
+412 NATASSRVPGSL
-424 IVLATSNAS
+424 IVLATTTAS

>member
-1 MNIEQLNAKRESLLA
+1 MNIEQLTAKRETLLA

-45 EAIKSLGEFAP
+45 ETIKSLGASAP
-56 AAKPVADAQ
+56 VVTPEATVT
-65 PWKSG
+65 PWKGG
-70 INVQKNPF
+70 INVQRNPF
-78 NGSADDKNLKAY
+78 GGSTDEKNQKAY
-90 VFGQY
+90 VFGQF

-105 SKWLSDNGHL
+105 TKWLQSNGHM
-115 KAQTEGTNSQGGFT
+115 KAQTEGVTTAGGFT

-138 IWLREMYG
+138 IYLREMYG

-178 ATAITDSQLTFAQVS
+178 ATAITASDMVFAQVS

-248 ITGILQAVY
+248 ITGILNAVY

-269 VVGAALSGANFSN
+269 VVGTALSGASFAN

-288 QAMVAKL
+288 QALVAKL
-295 PTYADQAKWYMHK
+295 PTYADNAKWYMHK

-326 ILDIQNAYTQAPTLF
+326 ILDIQNAYTTAPTLF

-358 TPVAILGDLS
+358 TPVAILGDLT

-412 SGTASARVPGSL
+412 NATASSRVPGSL
-424 IVLATSNAS
+424 IVLATSTAS

>member
-1 MNIEQLNAKRESLLA
+1 MTIEQMQAKRETLLA

-21 ASGDGDLAQVKSI
+21 ASGDGDLSQVKSI
-34 MAEAKN
+34 MADANN
-40 IEERV
+40 IQERI
-45 EAIKSLGEFAP
+45 ETIKSLGAS
-56 AAKPVADAQ
+56 APVATPEVDAK

-78 NGSADDKNLKAY
+78 GGSADERNQKAY
-90 VFGQY
+90 VFGQF

-105 SKWLSDNGHL
+105 TKWLQSNGHM
-115 KAQTEGTNSQGGFT
+115 KAQVEGTTTAGGFT

-138 IWLREMYG
+138 IYLREMYG

-248 ITGILQAVY
+248 ITGILQGVY
-257 GLNATKANIAGV
+257 GLSGTKTSIAGAV
-269 VVGAALSGANFSN
+269 LGPVLTGASFAN

-295 PTYADQAKWYMHK
+295 PTYADNAKWYMHK

-326 ILDIQNAYTQAPTLF
+326 ILDIQNAYTTAPTLF

-352 KSPAAT
+352 KAPAAT
-358 TPVAILGDLS
+358 IPVAILGDLS

-412 SGTASARVPGSL
+412 NATASLKVPGSL
-424 IVLATSNAS
+424 IVLATTTAS

>member
-1 MNIEQLNAKRESLLA
+1 MTIEQMHAKRETLLA

-21 ASGDGDLAQVKSI
+21 ASGDGDLSQVKSI
-34 MAEAKN
+34 MADANTIQER
-40 IEERV
+40 IET
-45 EAIKSLGEFAP
+45 IKSLGAS
-56 AAKPVADAQ
+56 APVATPEVDAK

-78 NGSADDKNLKAY
+78 GGSADEKNQKAY
-90 VFGQY
+90 VFGQF
-95 ARHLAGVKSA
+95 ARHLAGVTSA
-105 SKWLSDNGHL
+105 TKWLQFNGHL
-115 KAQTEGTNSQGGFT
+115 KAQIEGTTTLGGFT
-129 VPDIVSSDL
+129 VPDIVASDL

-155 PMSSDTLLVPSATG
+155 PMSSDTLLVPSATA

-178 ATAITDSQLTFAQVS
+178 ATAITASDITFGQVS

-234 NACFNGDGTSTYGS
+234 NACFNGDGTATYGS

-257 GLNATKANIAGV
+257 GLSATKTSIASAVLGP
-269 VVGAALSGANFSN
+269 ALTGANFAN

-295 PTYADQAKWYMHK
+295 PTYADNAKWYMHK

-326 ILDIQNAYTQAPTLF
+326 ILDIQNAYTTAPTLF

-352 KSPAAT
+352 KAPAAT
-358 TPVAILGDLS
+358 IPVAILGDLS

-412 SGTASARVPGSL
+412 NASASLKVPGSL
-424 IVLATSNAS
+424 IVLATTTAS

>member
-1 MNIEQLNAKRESLLA
+1 MNIEQLNAKRETLLA

-56 AAKPVADAQ
+56 AVKPQVVSQ

-78 NGSADDKNLKAY
+78 NGSADERNQKAY

-105 SKWLSDNGHL
+105 SKWLSDHGHL
-115 KAQTEGTNSQGGFT
+115 KAQVEGTTTAGGFT

-326 ILDIQNAYTQAPTLF
+326 ILDIQNAYTTAPTLF